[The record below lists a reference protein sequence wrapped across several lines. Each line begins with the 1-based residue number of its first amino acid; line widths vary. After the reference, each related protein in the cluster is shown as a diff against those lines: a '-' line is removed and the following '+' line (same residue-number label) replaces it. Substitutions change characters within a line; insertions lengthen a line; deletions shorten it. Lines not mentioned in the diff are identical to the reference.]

1 MNLRYSV
8 RMRPTAQTRRSV
20 ALPLAATL
28 LALVPLSGCLKR
40 TISVTTTPPGAIVW
54 INDVE
59 VGRTPLETD
68 FTFFGNYDVRLRREG
83 YEAITTNMK
92 VKAPLHETPP
102 IDLAAE
108 AIPAKFETKVAWHF
122 DLVPVA
128 ENAGDK
134 LAAERAMIERATA
147 MRALNAPPA
156 AKAEDPKPEEPKA
169 GG

>member
-1 MNLRYSV
+1 MPRTTRALLRSL
-8 RMRPTAQTRRSV
+8 P
-20 ALPLAATL
+20 ALIAL
-28 LALVPLSGCLKR
+28 LGLIPLSGCLKR

-83 YEAITTNMK
+83 YEPLTTNMK
-92 VKAPLHETPP
+92 VKAPLHETPG
-102 IDLAAE
+102 IDLIAE
-108 AIPAKFETKVAWHF
+108 AIPAKFETRVAWHF

-134 LAAERAMIERATA
+134 LGAERAMIERAA
-147 MRALNAPPA
+147 QMRELLAPPTPETSA
-156 AKAEDPKPEEPKA
+156 PAPADAKAPE
-169 GG
+169 